1 MEHTDPVTVTT
12 TRIGQRGRIILPAQV
27 QAATH
32 IRQGVKVALRTSPDG
47 TITIEPL
54 WTLRTR
60 LRATYGPLL
69 TGHAPA
75 GPIVLHIGGRDLEP
89 EDLPDPAGLPRLT
102 GPGMTTLCP
111 VLGQDAHDPRAF
123 QRLYG
128 EGQPVV
134 LTARAVLSWLTTP
147 DDHRTD
153 SLLACAVLPETAVT
167 DLVTTLAQAGIHDR
181 LDALLADLGALGVR
195 VPGPAKHRATL
206 AHDTAV
212 AVGLTKT
219 AAKDGWTLTLAD
231 ALCAAAALRL
241 EAWLAAADLLTT
253 HTPAK

>member
-1 MEHTDPVTVTT
+1 MEHTGAVTVTT

-32 IRQGVKVALRTSPDG
+32 IRQGVRVALRTSPDG

-69 TGHAPA
+69 AGHVPA
-75 GPIVLHIGGRDLEP
+75 GPVVLHIGGRDLEP

-102 GPGMTTLCP
+102 GPGTALCP
-111 VLGQDAHDPRAF
+111 VLAQDAHDPRAF
-123 QRLYG
+123 QRLYE

-153 SLLACAVLPETAVT
+153 SLMPCAVLPEAAVT

-181 LDALLADLGALGVR
+181 LDALLADLNALGVR
-195 VPGPAKHRATL
+195 IPGPAKRRATL
-206 AHDTAV
+206 AQDTAV
-212 AVGLTKT
+212 AVGLTNT
-219 AAKDGWTLTLAD
+219 AAKDGWTLTPAD
-231 ALCAAAALRL
+231 ALCTAAALRL
-241 EAWLAAADLLTT
+241 EAWLAAADLLTA
-253 HTPAK
+253 PAA

>member
-32 IRQGVKVALRTSPDG
+32 IRQGVRVALRTSPDG

-54 WTLRTR
+54 WVLRTR

-69 TGHAPA
+69 AGHVPA
-75 GPIVLHIGGRDLEP
+75 VPVVLHIGGRDLEP

-102 GPGMTTLCP
+102 GPGTALCP
-111 VLGQDAHDPRAF
+111 VLAQDVHDPRAF
-123 QRLYG
+123 QRLYE

-147 DDHRTD
+147 DSHRTD
-153 SLLACAVLPETAVT
+153 SLMPCAVLPEAAVT
-167 DLVTTLAQAGIHDR
+167 DLVTTLAQGRHPRPPRRSPRRPQRPRCPRPRPGQAPRDAR
-181 LDALLADLGALGVR
+181 LVLQRCL
-195 VPGPAKHRATL
+195 P
-206 AHDTAV
+206 
-212 AVGLTKT
+212 
-219 AAKDGWTLTLAD
+219 
-231 ALCAAAALRL
+231 
-241 EAWLAAADLLTT
+241 
-253 HTPAK
+253 